1 MRELLF
7 VFQDVEDPRR
17 GNAKRHDLHEA
28 LVIAL
33 LTMLTGGRTCVDME
47 DFGTERE
54 PWLREFLTLENGI
67 PSHDTFSRLFRTL
80 DPAGLQNALLRLAQ
94 DWADALGDVVAVDGK
109 ALRRSFEDASER
121 SPTHLL
127 QAFAS
132 EARLTLAQVEVD
144 GKSNEIPALP
154 KLLELVDVKGRTV
167 TADAMHAQRGS
178 AAAIVAKGGD
188 YALQLKRNQGTMHE
202 DVAEYMDNPPKSAE
216 ILSHQQVDKGHGR
229 VEKRTASICHDV
241 DWLQERHDWPG
252 LSAIGK
258 VVGERRLADGSE
270 GTDTRYFLLSAEPSA
285 ERFGRLVRSHWAIE
299 NSLHWVLDVS
309 MDEDQGAQPQGQQR
323 RLPRRHPPAGA
334 EHRPDASRQTIRPAQ
349 VRPRPAQR
357 RLPVRHAPGHPQVG
371 TNPNA
376 IALAARDSM

>member
-132 EARLTLAQVEVD
+132 EAKLTLAQVEVD